1 MRPDLLVA
9 VVGTGTEVGK
19 TWVTAAVAR
28 HLRAGGR
35 TVGARKPAQSFAPD
49 DPPDLRDA
57 AVLAAATGE
66 AVDDVCP
73 PHRSYE
79 VPMAPPMAAAVLERE
94 RIDLTQLLDEI
105 TWPAGVAFGF
115 VETAGGVRSP
125 IADDGDNADL
135 VRALEPD
142 AVVLVADAGLG
153 AINLVRLAVS
163 ALEGS
168 SPIVVLN
175 RYDETDETHRRNRH
189 WLVDVDELDVVVSPA
204 DLAALLE
211 RCALS

>member
-1 MRPDLLVA
+1 VRPELLVA
-9 VVGTGTEVGK
+9 VAGTGTEVGK

-28 HLRAGGR
+28 HLRAAGR

-49 DPPDLRDA
+49 DPPGQRDA
-57 AVLAAATGE
+57 AVLAAAPGE
-66 AVDDVCP
+66 PVDDVCP
-73 PHRSYE
+73 PHPTYA

-94 RIDLTQLLDEI
+94 RIDLTQLLDEV
-105 TWPAGVAFGF
+105 TWRSNVAFGF

-153 AINLVRLAVS
+153 AINLVRLAVA
-163 ALEGS
+163 ALEGTA
-168 SPIVVLN
+168 PIVVLN

-189 WLVDVDELDVVVSPA
+189 WLVDVDELDVVVSTA
-204 DLAALLE
+204 ELAAYLE
-211 RCALS
+211 RRALS